1 MSIRMMNDVW
11 KYAPAKGS
19 ELLLLLAIADFAD
32 DDGRN
37 AWPSMSTLAKKTRLS
52 ERAVRYIIKELE
64 ERGLLEVKYNAGRKN
79 TNRYVIILDRDEE
92 ISFPKNCAACDE
104 QAAFLHHI
112 IPRSTGGTDDRSNLM
127 PLCLACHLD
136 AHRPGWLN
144 RARKGEKIYPK
155 SLQHLAEGDATVSA
169 NGAKSRASGVKPVS
183 PDPSVN
189 HQESSEEMD
198 DATYAKVVGAGLPS
212 VLRLELKLRHTKHG
226 EFDRLAYAKAVED
239 EFGQR
244 ALGAPRIGRR
254 TVNRRP

>member
-92 ISFPKNCAACDE
+92 IPYPKDCAGCGNT
-104 QAAFLHHI
+104 AAILHHI
-112 IPRSTGGTDDRSNLM
+112 IPRTAGGPDHHDNLL
-127 PLCLACHLD
+127 PLCGECHLD

-155 SLQHLAEGDATVSA
+155 TLQHLAEGDATGNT
-169 NGAKSRASGVKPVS
+169 NGAKSRASGVQRAA

-189 HQESSEEMD
+189 HQEPSE
-198 DATYAKVVGAGLPS
+198 
-212 VLRLELKLRHTKHG
+212 
-226 EFDRLAYAKAVED
+226 DR
-239 EFGQR
+239 FTHITR

-254 TVNRRP
+254 